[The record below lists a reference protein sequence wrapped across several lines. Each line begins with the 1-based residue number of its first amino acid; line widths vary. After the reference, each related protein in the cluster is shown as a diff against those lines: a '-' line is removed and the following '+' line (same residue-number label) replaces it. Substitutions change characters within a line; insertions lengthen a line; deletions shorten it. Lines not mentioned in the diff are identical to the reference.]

1 MSILFVLIEP
11 TAGNCCIT
19 IKFSTETG
27 LLRGLLTTL
36 FIIILATFNAL
47 LANYSKGCTD
57 SNKPLTCINEC
68 AVSTEEL
75 EIPFTDKVLLKM
87 AFCYLSFSTTA
98 LQSSEIG

>member
-1 MSILFVLIEP
+1 VSILFVLIEP

-36 FIIILATFNAL
+36 FIIILAT
-47 LANYSKGCTD
+47 
-57 SNKPLTCINEC
+57 NKPLTCINEC